1 MGRNLWCTPLEHDSQ
16 RCTFLQVVEVE
27 RVARATYLSD
37 LAPGVIQDTIRLM
50 LKRASRTR
58 HVVAHLRDAGVLL
71 WVAHLR
77 PFAKRSGP

>member
-1 MGRNLWCTPLEHDSQ
+1 M
-16 RCTFLQVVEVE
+16 QVVEVE

>member
-1 MGRNLWCTPLEHDSQ
+1 
-16 RCTFLQVVEVE
+16 LQVVEVE

-37 LAPGVIQDTIRLM
+37 LAPGVIQVTIRLM

-71 WVAHLR
+71 WVAYLR
-77 PFAKRSGP
+77 SFAKRSGP